1 MRATPRALLRLAL
14 LLSCS
19 SAEDQLR
26 HAAAA
31 HCASR
36 GRTLI
41 AFGAHTDEQFVQHEL
56 TNIVDAADAMSR
68 GCPRHDVAL
77 FVDASKQYDVLRSNT
92 TIRVPFARIKKNA
105 TAATRAFVSHQLLMA
120 SLPAY
125 LSLIHI

>member
-19 SAEDQLR
+19 SAEDRPR

-41 AFGAHTDEQFVQHEL
+41 AFGAHTDEQFVQKEL
-56 TNIVDAADAMSR
+56 TNIVDAAYLEFYLIVAFSQLIKRR
-68 GCPRHDVAL
+68 GSFCAEQTP
-77 FVDASKQYDVLRSNT
+77 K
-92 TIRVPFARIKKNA
+92 
-105 TAATRAFVSHQLLMA
+105 
-120 SLPAY
+120 LPNMQKVTKRR
-125 LSLIHI
+125 